1 MWKRIF
7 WRLGCF
13 FMRRSGVLYP
23 TLPSP
28 SLPVVV
34 IWPIDQGRPRP
45 HREWNF
51 FKHHLPACL
60 QSTPRQG
67 AKFSFREICI
77 WSTYSPYAQL
87 WQLPTLWKYFALFP
101 SNSWVLHFPFLPP
114 CPVLVSRVL
123 SVPRPLAW
131 TLKTRGK
138 GFMSTGQSQ
147 KKYIATIYFELK

>member
-1 MWKRIF
+1 MLRRF
-7 WRLGCF
+7 S
-13 FMRRSGVLYP
+13 MPRSGVLYP

-67 AKFSFREICI
+67 AKFSLRKRFFFVHLLCLFSVVTTANFMEN
-77 WSTYSPYAQL
+77 
-87 WQLPTLWKYFALFP
+87 FALFP

-147 KKYIATIYFELK
+147 KKYIATIHFELK